1 MTSSILPMNTP
12 DPCVPEGRKPFIF
25 VYGDS
30 MSMPRHPDGVEAQD
44 TMAELISAHFAAAG
58 RPALLYN
65 RSESGKT
72 ISDHWSKYKDDV
84 VLFGVDRRDILI
96 FCAGVVE
103 CAPRPLPPRLRRKL
117 ERKPA
122 FIRRPIIKFL
132 KENRPMLL
140 RWGISYR
147 KVEPAA
153 FTPRLNEF
161 LGDAIK
167 RFGQI
172 AVFELPPINH
182 AAEAYSPGWR
192 ASTLL
197 YNQILA
203 ETVARLD
210 DPRIFM
216 VPLHQWLWGRRDN
229 LDTYISPV
237 DGHHLLKAGHLAAF
251 HLLRDA
257 LKL

>member
-1 MTSSILPMNTP
+1 MNTP
-12 DPCVPEGRKPFIF
+12 DRPDPAGRKPLIF

-30 MSMPRHPDGVEAQD
+30 MSMPSHPEGVEPQD
-44 TMAELISAHFAAAG
+44 TMAELLSAHYAAAG

-65 RSESGKT
+65 RSESGNT
-72 ISDHWSKYKDDV
+72 IMDHWSKYKDDA
-84 VLFGVDRRDILI
+84 VLFGVGRRDVLI
-96 FCAGVVE
+96 FCAGVVD

-153 FTPRLNEF
+153 FAPRLKEW
-161 LGDAIK
+161 LADAIK

-172 AVFELPPINH
+172 AVVELPPVNT
-182 AAEAYSPGWR
+182 AAEEHSPGWQ
-192 ASTLL
+192 ASIVL

-203 ETVARLD
+203 EAVASLD

-216 VPLHQWLWGRRDN
+216 VPLHQWLLCRRDH
-229 LDTYISPV
+229 LDTYISPT

-257 LKL
+257 LKLESFS